1 MRARLRSELLELIP
15 QWLGTSASENS
26 PLAGAEL
33 PTLSVEAV
41 SILHDIMFDK
51 NQDVEFGSAE
61 GVKRN
66 RRA

>member
-1 MRARLRSELLELIP
+1 M
-15 QWLGTSASENS
+15 GTSGSENS
-26 PLAGAEL
+26 PLAATEL